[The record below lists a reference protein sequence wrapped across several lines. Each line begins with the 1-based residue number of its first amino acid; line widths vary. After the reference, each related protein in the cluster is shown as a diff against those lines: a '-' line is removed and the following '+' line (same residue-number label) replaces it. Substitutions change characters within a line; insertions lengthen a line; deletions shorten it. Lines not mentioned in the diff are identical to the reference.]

1 MYWRYRIWGY
11 NNVNK
16 SACFIGKSRI
26 SKDIQAGAYS
36 SIAPNAW
43 IGPKVSLGKYV
54 LIAPNVTITGDDHRI
69 DLAGTPVIFSGRPS
83 VRSTVIED
91 DVWVGQNVSIRAG
104 VVIGRGAVIGMGAV
118 VVKDVPA
125 YSVVA
130 GVPAREIGHRF
141 SAKED
146 IGVHDEML
154 EGAPVYG
161 EYCGNKE

>member
-11 NNVNK
+11 HNVNK
-16 SACFIGKSRI
+16 SAYFIGKSRI
-26 SKDIQAGAYS
+26 SKDILVGAYS
-36 SIAPNAW
+36 SIGPKAW

-83 VRSTVIED
+83 VRSTVLGD
-91 DVWVGQNVSIRAG
+91 DVWVGQNVSIRSG
-104 VVIGRGAVIGMGAV
+104 VIIGRGAVIGMGAV

-130 GVPAREIGHRF
+130 GVPAREVGHRF
-141 SAKED
+141 SAKD
-146 IGVHDEML
+146 ISIHDQML
-154 EGAPVYG
+154 AGPPVYG
-161 EYCGNKE
+161 EYCGNKR